1 MESSDRIEGE
11 RAADRRADVVAILVV
26 FCALVAGA
34 VHFISG
40 WTF

>member
-1 MESSDRIEGE
+1 MAANDRIEAE
-11 RAADRRADVVAILVV
+11 RAADRKADLWAVVAV

-34 VHFISG
+34 VHYISG